1 MKGQFFISGIVVIAV
16 ILIVSMNYANS
27 AEELRIE
34 LGNDLAFDN
43 YKNAYER
50 AVPDNWEF
58 TDYVNRTEI
67 GICVNN
73 AVSTDY
79 FNTTV
84 LMTGLNIGGCMK
96 ELNSTIDFYIDWDSE
111 PTSCY
116 IAIIPNEITTFNSK
130 NCTTFYLY
138 YGGNIAAGAGIPE
151 VSDDV
156 NYDATGTKFHYES
169 IETSPGTHFLS
180 NYRAK
185 NIFVNEISVNSD
197 GTYNVTYNSNQID
210 YTGEL

>member
-1 MKGQFFISGIVVIAV
+1 MKGQFFISSIVVIAI
-16 ILIVSMNYANS
+16 ILIVSMTYANS

-50 AVPDNWEF
+50 AVPDNWMDASYDSREL
-58 TDYVNRTEI
+58 I

-73 AVSTDY
+73 AEFTGYV
-79 FNTTV
+79 NTTV
-84 LMTGLNIGGCMK
+84 QKTGITNGCNK
-96 ELNSTIDFYIDWDSE
+96 ELNSTIDFYIDWISE

-116 IAIIPNEITTFNSK
+116 IAIIPNDLTFNSK

-138 YGGNIAAGAGIPE
+138 YDGNIATGAGIT
-151 VSDDV
+151 VISDTAYAV
-156 NYDATGTKFHYES
+156 NGTKFHNES

-185 NIFVNEISVNSD
+185 NIFVNETSD
-197 GTYNVTYNSNQID
+197 TSKIYNVSYKSDQID

>member
-50 AVPDNWEF
+50 AVPDNWMDASYDSREL
-58 TDYVNRTEI
+58 I

-73 AVSTDY
+73 AEFTGYV
-79 FNTTV
+79 NTTV
-84 LMTGLNIGGCMK
+84 QKTGITNGCNK
-96 ELNSTIDFYIDWDSE
+96 ELNSTIDFYIDWISE

-116 IAIIPNEITTFNSK
+116 IAIIPDNITFNSK

-185 NIFVNEISVNSD
+185 NIFVNEISVDSD
-197 GTYNVTYNSNQID
+197 GNYTVTYKSNQID